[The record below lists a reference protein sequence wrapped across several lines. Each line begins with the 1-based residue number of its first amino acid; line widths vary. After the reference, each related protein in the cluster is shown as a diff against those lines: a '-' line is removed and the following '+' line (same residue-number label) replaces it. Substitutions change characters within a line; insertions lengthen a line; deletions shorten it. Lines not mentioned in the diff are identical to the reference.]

1 MWDSKEGWMHRWQS
15 RGGGAKTFL
24 DIFGYIWLYQWHRWL
39 ERTFSALR
47 QLKNYLR
54 STMMQECQTKSQ
66 KSQKRTRTCYNVHNC
81 KGMWDTGACVSVSYT
96 RFSYEISTTM
106 VKMCLESYVLV
117 VNSFRSHLTELK
129 ELSITN
135 VRRCKHRY
143 STISLQVTSQYL
155 ALFHLWSVLSLLAF
169 RCCYCYH
176 LNPARKQRPTAPKLD
191 YDTWTPPRQVSG
203 VGAGA
208 GVRHRKPTNS
218 VQAMLE
224 KNGEHVTHN
233 TIQYN
238 SISLL
243 TCSKL
248 GFLMLV
254 YNHQKKT

>member
-1 MWDSKEGWMHRWQS
+1 M
-15 RGGGAKTFL
+15 
-24 DIFGYIWLYQWHRWL
+24 
-39 ERTFSALR
+39 
-47 QLKNYLR
+47 N
-54 STMMQECQTKSQ
+54 
-66 KSQKRTRTCYNVHNC
+66 
-81 KGMWDTGACVSVSYT
+81 
-96 RFSYEISTTM
+96 
-106 VKMCLESYVLV
+106 
-117 VNSFRSHLTELK
+117 
-129 ELSITN
+129 
-135 VRRCKHRY
+135 
-143 STISLQVTSQYL
+143 
-155 ALFHLWSVLSLLAF
+155 VLSLLAF

-243 TCSKL
+243 TCPKL
-248 GFLMLV
+248 GFLM
-254 YNHQKKT
+254 

>member
-1 MWDSKEGWMHRWQS
+1 MVWYFIGV
-15 RGGGAKTFL
+15 
-24 DIFGYIWLYQWHRWL
+24 YIINRTLYGRL
-39 ERTFSALR
+39 EIWNFS
-47 QLKNYLR
+47 
-54 STMMQECQTKSQ
+54 
-66 KSQKRTRTCYNVHNC
+66 
-81 KGMWDTGACVSVSYT
+81 
-96 RFSYEISTTM
+96 
-106 VKMCLESYVLV
+106 
-117 VNSFRSHLTELK
+117 SHVE
-129 ELSITN
+129 N
-135 VRRCKHRY
+135 
-143 STISLQVTSQYL
+143 ISLVCCAHSWNIFQHSKRNFVSP
-155 ALFHLWSVLSLLAF
+155 HDHVISSISLLAF

-243 TCSKL
+243 TCPKL